1 MAQPMRDRKYVTM
14 MDPFHVK
21 YGDELTGLL
30 SVAVLMSEVIWV
42 TSTLISLGNLKFYL
56 LDSIWNFVFE

>member
-1 MAQPMRDRKYVTM
+1 MRDRKYVTM

-21 YGDELTGLL
+21 YGDKLTGLL

-56 LDSIWNFVFE
+56 LDSIWNFLFE